1 MLSISKMKG
10 VDFPLVSVLIPC
22 YNAERTIENTVLSVI
37 NQDYPNIEVLIND
50 DYSTDGTLTILKE
63 KFGQQNTIKI
73 KQNSHNLGTAGNWN
87 TLFKKATGKY
97 WLKLDG
103 DDLIKPNFLT
113 ETVKIAEH
121 YQTDFTGTSFES
133 LNLDNGKKK
142 TPYIHKF
149 LTEGLIENP
158 IQSIFVDHPFH
169 LCFTLLRADFI
180 KTLMIN
186 GEYFIDT
193 EVCDAEFQLRASFKP
208 EFKAYFINKPLAYY
222 CFHHQNSSTVP
233 LKQAKSFVYDLI
245 GLHHIRLKGILGQV
259 YKQKMWK
266 NFKTYLKLM
275 LKNEAP
281 LDIKLL
287 YTCLKRIWL

>member
-113 ETVKIAEH
+113 ETVKIAEY

-133 LNLDNGKKK
+133 LNLDNGKKRK
-142 TPYIHKF
+142 ISKRSAFP
-149 LTEGLIENP
+149 
-158 IQSIFVDHPFH
+158 
-169 LCFTLLRADFI
+169 
-180 KTLMIN
+180 
-186 GEYFIDT
+186 
-193 EVCDAEFQLRASFKP
+193 
-208 EFKAYFINKPLAYY
+208 
-222 CFHHQNSSTVP
+222 SS
-233 LKQAKSFVYDLI
+233 
-245 GLHHIRLKGILGQV
+245 
-259 YKQKMWK
+259 
-266 NFKTYLKLM
+266 
-275 LKNEAP
+275 E
-281 LDIKLL
+281 
-287 YTCLKRIWL
+287 